1 MKHNNKIFLTRNWHE
16 EAVNFLRE
24 KKYEVITWDKN
35 NIPTESEII
44 NILKDCVAIISEFD
58 DKISSNIIS
67 AAPHLKIISNRAVGY
82 ENIDLKAAKDRNI
95 KVGNT
100 PGVLV
105 ETCADFTMALLLNIA
120 RNITYSNRDV
130 LKGKWQSF
138 YQLPYLG
145 FDIYNKNLGIIGLGQ
160 IGTAFAKRAING
172 FNMNTYYWSRNRKT
186 DIEDEIG
193 INWIDNINDLVANCE
208 YISIHCALTPET
220 HKIVGKEQ
228 FSLMKNVKLIN
239 TSRGPTLDQDSL
251 IDAIND
257 GNVYAAALDVTD
269 PEPPDYKSEIINHPK
284 VLVTPHLGSGSN
296 ETFKKMA
303 MMAAQNIVNAL
314 EGNEMISQVKL

>member
-208 YISIHCALTPET
+208 YISIHCALTPQT

>member
-16 EAVNFLRE
+16 DAVNFLRE

-82 ENIDLKAAKDRNI
+82 ENIDLKVAKDRNI

-314 EGNEMISQVKL
+314 EGNEMVSQVKL

>member
-314 EGNEMISQVKL
+314 ECNEMISQVKL

>member
-1 MKHNNKIFLTRNWHE
+1 M
-16 EAVNFLRE
+16 
-24 KKYEVITWDKN
+24 
-35 NIPTESEII
+35 
-44 NILKDCVAIISEFD
+44 
-58 DKISSNIIS
+58 
-67 AAPHLKIISNRAVGY
+67 
-82 ENIDLKAAKDRNI
+82 
-95 KVGNT
+95 GNT

-314 EGNEMISQVKL
+314 EGNEMVSQVKL

>member
-24 KKYEVITWDKN
+24 KKYEVITWDKKN
-35 NIPTESEII
+35 APTETEII

-145 FDIYNKNLGIIGLGQ
+145 FDIYKKNLGIIGLGQ

>member
-239 TSRGPTLDQDSL
+239 TSRGPTLDQESL

-314 EGNEMISQVKL
+314 EGNEMVSQVKL

>member
-314 EGNEMISQVKL
+314 EGNEMVSQVKL

>member
-1 MKHNNKIFLTRNWHE
+1 MQHNSKIFLTRNWHE

-24 KKYEVITWDKN
+24 KKYEVITWEN
-35 NIPTESEII
+35 ENPPTQSEITD
-44 NILKDCVAIISEFD
+44 ILKDCVAIISEFD

-67 AAPHLKIISNRAVGY
+67 SAPHLKVISNRAVGY
-82 ENIDLKAAKDRNI
+82 ENIDIKAAKDRNI
-95 KVGNT
+95 LIGNT

-145 FDIYNKNLGIIGLGQ
+145 FDIYNKSLGIIGLGQ

-172 FNMNTYYWSRNRKT
+172 FNMNTYYWSRNRKP
-186 DIEDEIG
+186 DIEEEIG

-208 YISIHCALTPET
+208 YISIHCALTPDT
-220 HKIVGKEQ
+220 HKIVGKKQ

-251 IDAIND
+251 IDAINE
-257 GNVYAAALDVTD
+257 GHVYAAALDVTD

-303 MMAAQNIVNAL
+303 MMAAQNITNAL
-314 EGNEMISQVKL
+314 EGKEMVSQVKL

>member
-1 MKHNNKIFLTRNWHE
+1 MQPNNKIFLTRNWHE
-16 EAVNFLRE
+16 EAINFLRE
-24 KKYEVITWDKN
+24 KKYEVITWDNKN
-35 NIPTESEII
+35 PPTELEII
-44 NILKDCVAIISEFD
+44 DILKDCVAIISEFND
-58 DKISSNIIS
+58 IITSSIISS
-67 AAPHLKIISNRAVGY
+67 APHLKVISNRAVGY
-82 ENIDLKAAKDRNI
+82 ENIDIKAAKDRDI
-95 KVGNT
+95 LVGNT

-130 LKGKWQSF
+130 LKGKWQTF

-145 FDIYNKNLGIIGLGQ
+145 FDIYNKSLGIIGLGQ

-172 FNMNTYYWSRNRKT
+172 FNMNTYYWSRNRKP
-186 DIEDEIG
+186 DIEEQIG

-239 TSRGPTLDQDSL
+239 TSRGATLDQDSL
-251 IDAIND
+251 IDAINA
-257 GNVYAAALDVTD
+257 GNIYAAALDVTD

-284 VLVTPHLGSGSN
+284 VLVTPHIGSASN

-303 MMAAQNIVNAL
+303 MIAAQNIVNAL
-314 EGNEMISQVKL
+314 EGNEMVSQVKL

>member
-251 IDAIND
+251 IAAIND

-314 EGNEMISQVKL
+314 EGNEMVSQVKL

>member
-24 KKYEVITWDKN
+24 KKYEVITWDKKN
-35 NIPTESEII
+35 APTETEII

-82 ENIDLKAAKDRNI
+82 ENIDLKVAKDRNI

>member
-251 IDAIND
+251 IDAINE
-257 GNVYAAALDVTD
+257 GNVYAAALDVND
-269 PEPPDYKSEIINHPK
+269 PEPPEYKSEIINHPK

-314 EGNEMISQVKL
+314 EGNEMVSQVKL

>member
-24 KKYEVITWDKN
+24 KKYEVITWDKKN
-35 NIPTESEII
+35 KPTETEII

-314 EGNEMISQVKL
+314 EGNEMVSQVKL

>member
-257 GNVYAAALDVTD
+257 GNVYAAALEVTD

-314 EGNEMISQVKL
+314 EGNEMVSQVKL

>member
-16 EAVNFLRE
+16 DAVNFLRE

-314 EGNEMISQVKL
+314 EGNEMVSQVKL

>member
-1 MKHNNKIFLTRNWHE
+1 MKHHNKIFLTRNWHE

>member
-16 EAVNFLRE
+16 DAVNFLRE

>member
-1 MKHNNKIFLTRNWHE
+1 MQAKSKIFLTRNWHE

-24 KKYEVITWDKN
+24 NQYEVITWDNKN
-35 NIPTESEII
+35 PPNESEII
-44 NILKDCVAIISEFD
+44 DMLNDCVAIISEFD

-67 AAPHLKIISNRAVGY
+67 ASTHLKVISNRAVGY
-82 ENIDLKAAKDRNI
+82 ENIDLKAAKARDI
-95 KVGNT
+95 LVGNT

-120 RNITYSNRDV
+120 RNITYSNREV

-145 FDIYNKNLGIIGLGQ
+145 SDIYNKNLGIIGLGQ

-172 FNMNTYYWSRNRKT
+172 FNMNTYYWSRNRKI
-186 DIEDEIG
+186 DIENEIG

-220 HKIVGKEQ
+220 YQIVGKEQ

-239 TSRGPTLDQDSL
+239 TSRGPTLDQGSL
-251 IDAIND
+251 IDAINN

-314 EGNEMISQVKL
+314 EGNAMVSQVKL

>member
-24 KKYEVITWDKN
+24 KKYEVITWDKKN
-35 NIPTESEII
+35 TPTETEII

-67 AAPHLKIISNRAVGY
+67 AAPHLKIISNRSVGY

>member
-1 MKHNNKIFLTRNWHE
+1 MQPNSKIFLTRNWHE
-16 EAVNFLRE
+16 EAINFLRE
-24 KKYEVITWDKN
+24 KKYEVITWDN
-35 NIPTESEII
+35 ENPPTESEITD
-44 NILKDCVAIISEFD
+44 ILKDCVAIISEFD
-58 DKISSNIIS
+58 DIISSNIIS
-67 AAPHLKIISNRAVGY
+67 SAPHLKVISNRAVGY
-82 ENIDLKAAKDRNI
+82 ENIDIKAARDRNI
-95 KVGNT
+95 LIGNT

-105 ETCADFTMALLLNIA
+105 ETCADFTIALLLNIA

-130 LKGKWQSF
+130 LKGKWKSF

-145 FDIYNKNLGIIGLGQ
+145 FDIYNKSLGIIGLGQ

-172 FNMNTYYWSRNRKT
+172 FNMNTYYWSRNRKP

-208 YISIHCALTPET
+208 YISIHCALTPDT
-220 HKIVGKEQ
+220 HKIVGKKQ

-239 TSRGPTLDQDSL
+239 TSRGPTLDQEYL
-251 IDAIND
+251 IEAINN

-269 PEPPDYKSEIINHPK
+269 PEPPDYKSAIINHPK
-284 VLVTPHLGSGSN
+284 VLVTPHIGSATN

-303 MMAAQNIVNAL
+303 MMAAQNITNAL
-314 EGNEMISQVKL
+314 EGKEMVSQVKL

>member
-296 ETFKKMA
+296 E
-303 MMAAQNIVNAL
+303 I
-314 EGNEMISQVKL
+314 

>member
-82 ENIDLKAAKDRNI
+82 ENIDLKVAKDRNI

-314 EGNEMISQVKL
+314 EGNEMVSQVKL

>member
-16 EAVNFLRE
+16 DAVNFLRE

-82 ENIDLKAAKDRNI
+82 ENIDLKVAKDRNI

-172 FNMNTYYWSRNRKT
+172 FNMNTYYWSRNRKP
-186 DIEDEIG
+186 DIEEEIG

-208 YISIHCALTPET
+208 YISIHCALTPDT
-220 HKIVGKEQ
+220 HKIVGKKQ

-251 IDAIND
+251 IDAINE
-257 GNVYAAALDVTD
+257 GHVYAAALDVTD

-303 MMAAQNIVNAL
+303 MMAAQNITNAL
-314 EGNEMISQVKL
+314 EGKEMVSQVKL

>member
-1 MKHNNKIFLTRNWHE
+1 MKHHNKIFLTRNWHE

-314 EGNEMISQVKL
+314 EGNEMVSQVKL

>member
-1 MKHNNKIFLTRNWHE
+1 MQPNNKIFLTRNWHE
-16 EAVNFLRE
+16 EAINFLRE
-24 KKYEVITWDKN
+24 KKYEVITWDKKN
-35 NIPTESEII
+35 PPTELEITD
-44 NILKDCVAIISEFD
+44 ILKDCVAIISEFND
-58 DKISSNIIS
+58 IISSSIIS
-67 AAPHLKIISNRAVGY
+67 SAPHLKVISNRAVGY
-82 ENIDLKAAKDRNI
+82 ENIDIKAAKDRDI
-95 KVGNT
+95 LVGNT

-130 LKGKWQSF
+130 LKGKWQTF

-145 FDIYNKNLGIIGLGQ
+145 FDIYNKSLGIIGLGQ

-172 FNMNTYYWSRNRKT
+172 FNMNTYYWSRNRKP
-186 DIEDEIG
+186 DIEEQIG

-239 TSRGPTLDQDSL
+239 TSRGATLDQDSL
-251 IDAIND
+251 IDAINA
-257 GNVYAAALDVTD
+257 GNIYAAALDVTD

-284 VLVTPHLGSGSN
+284 VLVTPHIGSASN

-303 MMAAQNIVNAL
+303 MIAAQNIVNAL
-314 EGNEMISQVKL
+314 EGNEMVSQVKL

>member
-314 EGNEMISQVKL
+314 EGNEMFLEMNT

>member
-24 KKYEVITWDKN
+24 KKYEVITWDKKN
-35 NIPTESEII
+35 TPTETEII

-172 FNMNTYYWSRNRKT
+172 FNMNTYYWSRNRKP
-186 DIEDEIG
+186 DIEEEIG

-208 YISIHCALTPET
+208 YISIHCALTPDT
-220 HKIVGKEQ
+220 HKIVGKKQ

-251 IDAIND
+251 IDAINE
-257 GNVYAAALDVTD
+257 GHVYAAALDVTD

>member
-172 FNMNTYYWSRNRKT
+172 FNMNTYYWSRNRKP
-186 DIEDEIG
+186 DIEEEIG

-208 YISIHCALTPET
+208 YISIHCALTPDT
-220 HKIVGKEQ
+220 HKIVGKKQ

-303 MMAAQNIVNAL
+303 MMAAQNIVNAI
-314 EGNEMISQVKL
+314 EGKEMVSQVKL

>member
-82 ENIDLKAAKDRNI
+82 ENIDLKVAKDRNI

-105 ETCADFTMALLLNIA
+105 ETCADLTMAL
-120 RNITYSNRDV
+120 
-130 LKGKWQSF
+130 
-138 YQLPYLG
+138 
-145 FDIYNKNLGIIGLGQ
+145 
-160 IGTAFAKRAING
+160 
-172 FNMNTYYWSRNRKT
+172 
-186 DIEDEIG
+186 
-193 INWIDNINDLVANCE
+193 
-208 YISIHCALTPET
+208 
-220 HKIVGKEQ
+220 
-228 FSLMKNVKLIN
+228 
-239 TSRGPTLDQDSL
+239 
-251 IDAIND
+251 
-257 GNVYAAALDVTD
+257 
-269 PEPPDYKSEIINHPK
+269 
-284 VLVTPHLGSGSN
+284 
-296 ETFKKMA
+296 
-303 MMAAQNIVNAL
+303 
-314 EGNEMISQVKL
+314 

>member
-1 MKHNNKIFLTRNWHE
+1 MQPNSKIFLTRNWHE
-16 EAVNFLRE
+16 EVINFLRE
-24 KKYEVITWDKN
+24 KKYEVITWDNKN
-35 NIPTESEII
+35 PPTESEITG
-44 NILKDCVAIISEFD
+44 ILKDCVAIISEFD

-67 AAPHLKIISNRAVGY
+67 SSPHLKVISNRAVGY
-82 ENIDLKAAKDRNI
+82 ENIDIKAAKDHNI
-95 KVGNT
+95 LVGNT

-172 FNMNTYYWSRNRKT
+172 FNMNTYYWSRNRKP

-220 HKIVGKEQ
+220 HKIVGKKQ

-239 TSRGPTLDQDSL
+239 TSRGPTLDQESL
-251 IDAIND
+251 IEAIND

-314 EGNEMISQVKL
+314 DGNEMVSQVKL

>member
-82 ENIDLKAAKDRNI
+82 ENIDLKVAKDRNI

-228 FSLMKNVKLIN
+228 FSIMKNVKLIN

>member
-16 EAVNFLRE
+16 DAVNFLRE

-208 YISIHCALTPET
+208 YISIHCALTPDT
-220 HKIVGKEQ
+220 HKIVGKKQ

-257 GNVYAAALDVTD
+257 GHVYAAALDVTD

-303 MMAAQNIVNAL
+303 MMAAQNITNAL
-314 EGNEMISQVKL
+314 EGKEMVSQVKL